1 MHPLGN
7 RSGHFLI
14 SNYEMEIKLAKIG
27 GGKNPIIV
35 FAGSFKIIGYWK
47 SLTNCG
53 DLVIEQGISRK
64 IR

>member
-1 MHPLGN
+1 
-7 RSGHFLI
+7 
-14 SNYEMEIKLAKIG
+14 MEIKLAKIG